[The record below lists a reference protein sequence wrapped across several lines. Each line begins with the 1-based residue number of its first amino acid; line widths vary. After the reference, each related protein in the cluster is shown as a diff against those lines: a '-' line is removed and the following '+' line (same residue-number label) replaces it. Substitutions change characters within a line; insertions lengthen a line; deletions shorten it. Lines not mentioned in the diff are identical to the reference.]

1 MPWTRLV
8 GAISGGLA
16 VAVGLVVLGGWA
28 FHSTL
33 LVQIAPDLAPM
44 QRNTAMCF
52 VLIGLALLGLVADRP
67 GRSVFLSTTF
77 FSAISAI
84 FAGGSLLEY
93 LVGADFG
100 IDQLLGIAYV

>member
-16 VAVGLVVLGGWA
+16 VALGLAVLGGWA

-33 LVQIAPDLAPM
+33 LIQIAPDLAPM

-52 VLIGLALLGLVADRP
+52 ALTGLALLGMVADRP
-67 GRSVFLSTTF
+67 GRTIC
-77 FSAISAI
+77 FSAIAAI
-84 FAGGSLLEY
+84 FAGGPLPEY
-93 LVGADFG
+93 LSSADFG
-100 IDQLLGIAYV
+100 IDQL